1 MCHVLPPLHFES
13 SLGSSCPFK
22 SSDSANRCYQ
32 AVKMFCLLSIIKA
45 NAAFK
50 TLHVYRQGDM
60 TRPDGDK
67 RAEVYIQAF
76 LVTTVKW
83 AQAIDMLRY
92 TYEVFLSISARHGV
106 TECICICVGLVLQIA
121 ISRIQIWTRHG
132 RLQNRN
138 FTELLYL
145 YRSWTSAA
153 SLEFINGIFW
163 NVFCLMCW
171 LS

>member
-22 SSDSANRCYQ
+22 SGDSANRCYQ

-50 TLHVYRQGDM
+50 TLHVYRQAGM

-67 RAEVYIQAF
+67 HAEVYIQAF

-83 AQAIDMLRY
+83 AQTIDMLRY
-92 TYEVFLSISARHGV
+92 TQYFSKTWRNGMHLYLCWFSAPNSH
-106 TECICICVGLVLQIA
+106 I
-121 ISRIQIWTRHG
+121 RIQIRTRHG

-153 SLEFINGIFW
+153 SLEFINGIF
-163 NVFCLMCW
+163 
-171 LS
+171 